1 MMELKD
7 NLAKIKN
14 LRLIRLRFTKV
25 WRNAYIRHRMRVSRG
40 VVTAEHVAEVKRER
54 ETYERLL
61 VKCHSAGNLLAHK
74 QKELKRRIALYQ
86 KAALYI

>member
-25 WRNAYIRHRMRVSRG
+25 WRNAYIRYRMRVSRG
-40 VVTAEHVAEVKRER
+40 VVTAAHEAEIKRER

-61 VKCHSAGNLLAHK
+61 IKCHAAGNTLAHK